1 MPVHSQ
7 RISLPSPVLGRPRR
21 LAAWLGGALLF
32 VAPALQAQE
41 PETPTMPALSA
52 PPPGEVPA
60 TAGCSGTG
68 QVGQGFVAFTG
79 LGGRLA
85 SVAIPAAAPMQTM
98 TGMMTVPTTTS
109 TTATDVGAGPRWN
122 LMLGYKLCRV
132 VIGLNLDLLLYSPS
146 GSSSTAVSFNI
157 APEVQISLARSRDAR
172 AELIGALSV
181 GLGQAMGSFQLG
193 GTVAPGLRYWVHRH
207 IALSTL
213 LGLGTSVTLQGKGA
227 TVLLNLQGTAGVLGA
242 F

>member
-1 MPVHSQ
+1 MPVDSH
-7 RISLPSPVLGRPRR
+7 RISFPSPALARPRS
-21 LAAWLGGALLF
+21 AAALLGGALLWF
-32 VAPALQAQE
+32 APAVQAQE
-41 PETPTMPALSA
+41 PESPSGAALTTPI
-52 PPPGEVPA
+52 PGEVPT
-60 TAGCSGTG
+60 TAGCGGLG

-85 SVAIPAAAPMQTM
+85 SVALPAASSMQTM
-98 TGMMTVPTTTS
+98 TGMMTTPTLPS
-109 TTATDVGAGPRWN
+109 TPAVDTGAGPRWN
-122 LMLGYKLCRV
+122 LMLGYKLCRIV
-132 VIGLNLDLLLYSPS
+132 VGLNLDLLIYSPT
-146 GSSSTAVSFNI
+146 GSSSTAVSFSV
-157 APEVQISLARSRDAR
+157 APEVQIALARSRDYR

-181 GLGQAMGSFQLG
+181 GLGQAMGSFQLS

-213 LGLGTSVTLQGKGA
+213 LGLGTAVTLQGKGA